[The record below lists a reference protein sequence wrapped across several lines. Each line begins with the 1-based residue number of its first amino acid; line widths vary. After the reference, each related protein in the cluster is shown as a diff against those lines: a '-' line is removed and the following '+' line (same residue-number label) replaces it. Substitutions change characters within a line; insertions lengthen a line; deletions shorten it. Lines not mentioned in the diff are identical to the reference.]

1 MVNQRDSK
9 SATAAKYAR
18 MSSSVCWWPDA
29 AKHHASHHV
38 NSWHHVPPVNASAG
52 ARGGDWSEV
61 AGTAGTPLDKQKTIP
76 WKWTYRQETLVLH
89 WSRNCAQ
96 FRLNRG
102 VAVIGMGLVFETSM
116 QTGPAGPGPPTPAT
130 GTFRISLAELLLV
143 TWCPKDGKG
152 NRNKVRDW
160 AAPSKKIK
168 LLMQRSWWLVQ
179 SGSGISIGNE
189 AWPCL
194 TNQPWFF
201 TATAQS

>member
-18 MSSSVCWWPDA
+18 MSSSVCWWPAA

-61 AGTAGTPLDKQKTIP
+61 AGTAGTPLDKQKKIP
-76 WKWTYRQETLVLH
+76 WKWTYRPETLVLH

-116 QTGPAGPGPPTPAT
+116 QTGPAGTGPPRLPALSV
-130 GTFRISLAELLLV
+130 FLWQSCSWLLDV
-143 TWCPKDGKG
+143 PKMARGIETY
-152 NRNKVRDW
+152 RNKVRDW

-189 AWPCL
+189 ASA
-194 TNQPWFF
+194 NQPGFF